1 MKLFILLSALSSLLL
16 STGKCNKK
24 DPDTNY
30 KARLEIAGICLNYTI
45 KLLEGD
51 IDTSK
56 IESHWTDEMTGK
68 SYTNVFAL
76 VNPCVLPKDI
86 KQGDEFYFKIDTAT
100 KKECI
105 TCMAYYPKPSKKLSI
120 VVIEK

>member
-1 MKLFILLSALSSLLL
+1 MKLFLLLTGLSFLLL
-16 STGKCNKK
+16 SNDKCGKKNTAGK
-24 DPDTNY
+24 Y

-56 IESHWTDEMTGK
+56 IVTNWTDEMTSK

-76 VNPCVLPKDI
+76 TNPCLLPKTI
-86 KQGDEFYFKIDTAT
+86 RQGDEFYFTIDFPV
-100 KKECI
+100 KQECI
-105 TCMAYYPKPSKKLSI
+105 TCLAY
-120 VVIEK
+120 